1 MSELRK
7 DYFNERFVILKR
19 GEWTARQK
27 KKTSDAKNC
36 IFCLGNE
43 SKTPLSDLV
52 LASRHGTML
61 KLSDMPEEY
70 VQDWVVRVIPNQF
83 PAVSEDSPK
92 KYSDPPL
99 YSEPALG
106 YHYTVIASPKH
117 INFEDVDTDQWV
129 NVLSIV
135 QDKARWLYAKKNVA
149 YVAIFLNQGRDAGAS
164 RAHAHMQIMTLPV
177 LPPTIE
183 KESRAVQKA
192 MRTSG
197 GCPMCQIIEQE
208 MKGSRK
214 FLETE
219 AFFSFAPQ
227 ASSHP
232 FEFWVIPKAHQISF
246 LKASQREIMDLARV
260 LELSFKA
267 LAKVVG
273 DLQFN
278 AILHT
283 SPEKRTSRQIHWHI
297 EVYPRLGGFDGFER
311 GTGIYVNTVAPED
324 AVKALRDVATKILKG
339 R

>member
-1 MSELRK
+1 
-7 DYFNERFVILKR
+7 
-19 GEWTARQK
+19 
-27 KKTSDAKNC
+27 
-36 IFCLGNE
+36 
-43 SKTPLSDLV
+43 
-52 LASRHGTML
+52 
-61 KLSDMPEEY
+61 
-70 VQDWVVRVIPNQF
+70 
-83 PAVSEDSPK
+83 
-92 KYSDPPL
+92 
-99 YSEPALG
+99 
-106 YHYTVIASPKH
+106 
-117 INFEDVDTDQWV
+117 
-129 NVLSIV
+129 
-135 QDKARWLYAKKNVA
+135 
-149 YVAIFLNQGRDAGAS
+149 
-164 RAHAHMQIMTLPV
+164 
-177 LPPTIE
+177 
-183 KESRAVQKA
+183 
-192 MRTSG
+192 
-197 GCPMCQIIEQE
+197 MCQIIEQE

-232 FEFWVIPKAHQISF
+232 FEFSVIPKAHQISF